1 MVRWRAPNPFTEV
14 RFLILASTKG
24 ATMYYRDLETN
35 KEEMQ
40 RHNDNQKKNSS
51 ERLKKV
57 AALKKS
63 KK

>member
-1 MVRWRAPNPFTEV
+1 
-14 RFLILASTKG
+14 
-24 ATMYYRDLETN
+24 MYYRDLETN
-35 KEEMQ
+35 EKEMQ